1 MAAAASRVNR
11 FAGLCGILFAALM
24 LAPLP
29 AAAWLDLAA
38 ARVEH
43 LPNGMTLIVLE
54 DHSLPVVSVQMLY
67 RVGARNETAG
77 ATGLAHFLEHMAF
90 RDSANFPDTQ
100 LVSSIYAAGGEWH
113 GYTWLDQTTY
123 FATAPKE
130 SLDLLLRIEA
140 DRMTRL
146 EISAS
151 DVDVERGA
159 VLTEMHSYEND
170 PASVLQDNVMYL
182 AFVAHPYRNNTIGW
196 ESDVA
201 AISHDDIVAFYRQN
215 YHPGNAI
222 LAVVGDVN
230 SKAVVQQVNALFAEI
245 PGQPATPL
253 PHTIEP
259 LQNGERRIRLQGE
272 LDGKYLKL
280 VYRAPAAN
288 SPDYAAFLL
297 AQDILGG
304 GSGVSFLQNDWGTP
318 VRADAPLGQITSAE
332 NPGSGN
338 AGTGISGEL
347 STWFPPSAQDYVL
360 AISGTFAPD
369 SNEAAIETAIEQQI
383 RAVQQWM
390 EAGDESARIELDLAR
405 QRVLRELVFDV
416 ETTEDAA
423 HQLAFFAGLDALDA
437 LLALPQTIAT
447 VNPADIARVMAQ
459 YLRGDRRNIAWYVPL
474 EASGLAATEPPVTGS
489 EDLAAEATKPKG
501 PKPEDSKPGDSK
513 PQYAK
518 SRGSKSALLIA
529 ATNGEPELRRL
540 SNGLPVLLQ
549 HSALSPTL
557 SLRVITPE
565 ADFSSNNATEGP
577 AEAVIGSNQPGW
589 GLSSLGFDVLP
600 DELGVAIGE
609 ARRVLESAANAEN
622 AAAPGSTT
630 SLPASNRD
638 PAEVLQA
645 YFSEILGLSPGAV
658 AGASVGTTPLAP
670 LLLVLSG
677 DFASRSALRQL
688 EKGFGDLDTTSLTAT
703 AEQTGEQLA
712 RTQAMDIES
721 TLPLPV
727 AQVQLGYAVRAP
739 APGEPAAAAWQMAL
753 YIFSHQYEGRLGQE
767 AIANRG
773 LIYYIDSDYQTD
785 GRTGWITLSMG
796 VDPDKLAAMKQ
807 LFRAL
812 LNELVDRPPSQQEVD
827 EAHHHLLGRYK
838 SAAQSNPELADRL
851 ARDWLWY
858 GQPLTYKE
866 LQHRLDA
873 VQRQDVID
881 LLPAFI
887 SGTTVSILN
896 PQPQPETAP
905 APTSTLGVVEH

>member
-146 EISAS
+146 EISAA

-459 YLRGDRRNIAWYVPL
+459 YLRSDRRNIAWYVPL

-513 PQYAK
+513 PQYSK

>member
-1 MAAAASRVNR
+1 MAAAALCTQR
-11 FAGLCGILFAALM
+11 FASLCGILFAALM

-29 AAAWLDLAA
+29 AVAWLDLSA

-43 LPNGMTLIVLE
+43 LQNGMTLIVLE

-67 RVGARNETAG
+67 RVGARNEPAG

-130 SLDLLLRIEA
+130 DLDLLLRIEA

-146 EISAS
+146 DISAK

-182 AFVAHPYRNNTIGW
+182 VFLAHPYRNNTIGW

-201 AISHDDIVAFYRQN
+201 AISRDDILAFYRQN
-215 YHPGNAI
+215 YHPGNAV

-245 PGQPATPL
+245 PGKPATPL

-259 LQNGERRIRLQGE
+259 VQNGERRIRLQGE
-272 LDGKYLKL
+272 LDRKYLKI

-288 SPDYAAFLL
+288 SPDYAAFLI
-297 AQDILGG
+297 AQDILAG

-318 VRADAPLGQITSAE
+318 VRADAPLAQIANTE
-332 NPGSGN
+332 NPGAGN
-338 AGTGISGEL
+338 GGEV
-347 STWFPPSAQDYVL
+347 STWFPPSAQDYVF
-360 AISGTFAPD
+360 AINGLFAPD
-369 SNEAAIETAIEQQI
+369 ADETAIESAIEQQI
-383 RAVQQWM
+383 RATQQWM
-390 EAGDESARIELDLAR
+390 QAGEVSAQNALDLAR
-405 QRVLRELVFDV
+405 QRVQRELVFDV

-423 HQLAFFAGLDALDA
+423 HQLAFFAGLDALQA
-437 LLALPQTIAT
+437 LETLPQTVAT
-447 VNPADIARVMAQ
+447 ISTLDVARVMAR
-459 YLRGDRRNIAWYVPL
+459 YLRSDSRNIAWYVPH
-474 EASGLAATEPPVTGS
+474 EASELASSGPPVS
-489 EDLAAEATKPKG
+489 DSKVLAAEATKPQG
-501 PKPEDSKPGDSK
+501 LKPEDSKSQD
-513 PQYAK
+513 AK
-518 SRGSKSALLIA
+518 SRGAKSARLSA
-529 ATNGEPELRRL
+529 ATNSEPELRQL
-540 SNGLPVLLQ
+540 SNGVPVLLQ
-549 HSALSPTL
+549 HSALSTTL
-557 SLRVITPE
+557 SLRVITPG
-565 ADFSSNNATEGP
+565 ADFPANNATEGP
-577 AEAVIGSNQPGW
+577 VQTVIGSNQPGW

-600 DELGVAIGE
+600 DELGVAIDE
-609 ARRVLESAANAEN
+609 ARRVLESAVS
-622 AAAPGSTT
+622 AAAPGSTA
-630 SLPASNRD
+630 SRSASNRD

-658 AGASVGTTPLAP
+658 AGAPVGKTPLAP

-677 DFASRSALRQL
+677 DFAARDALKQL
-688 EKGFGDLDTTSLTAT
+688 EKGFGDFATPSFTAP
-703 AEQTGEQLA
+703 AEPADVQPANAL
-712 RTQAMDIES
+712 AMDIES

-727 AQVQLGYAVRAP
+727 AQVQLGYVVRAP
-739 APGEPAAAAWQMAL
+739 APGQPFAAAWQMAL
-753 YIFSHQYEGRLGQE
+753 YIFSHQYEGRLGHE

-796 VDPDKLAAMKQ
+796 VDPDKLPAMQQ
-807 LFRAL
+807 LLRAT

-827 EAHHHLLGRYK
+827 EARHHLLGRYR

-866 LQHRLDA
+866 LQHRLDT
-873 VQRQDVID
+873 VQRQDIID
-881 LLPAFI
+881 LLPAFTL
-887 SGTTVSILN
+887 GTTVSILN
-896 PQPQPETAP
+896 PQAEP
-905 APTSTLGVVEH
+905 

>member
-1 MAAAASRVNR
+1 MAAAALRIKR
-11 FAGLCGILFAALM
+11 FACLCGTLFAGLM
-24 LAPLP
+24 LVPLT
-29 AAAWLDLAA
+29 AIAWLDLAA
-38 ARVEH
+38 ARVES

-146 EISAS
+146 EISAA

-182 AFVAHPYRNNTIGW
+182 VFLAHPYRNNTIGW

-201 AISHDDIVAFYRQN
+201 AISRDDIVAFYQQN
-215 YHPGNAI
+215 YHPGNAV

-245 PGQPATPL
+245 PGRPATPL

-259 LQNGERRIRLQGE
+259 AQNGERRIRLQGE
-272 LDGKYLKL
+272 LDGKYLKI

-297 AQDILGG
+297 AQDILAG

-318 VRADAPLGQITSAE
+318 VRADAPLSQIANSV
-332 NPGSGN
+332 NPGAGN
-338 AGTGISGEL
+338 GGEV
-347 STWFPPSAQDYVL
+347 STWFPPSAQDYVFVINGL
-360 AISGTFAPD
+360 FGPD
-369 SNEAAIETAIEQQI
+369 ADETAIESAIEQQI
-383 RAVQQWM
+383 RATQQWM
-390 EAGDESARIELDLAR
+390 QAGDESAQSALDLAR

-423 HQLAFFAGLDALDA
+423 HQLAFFAGLDALSP
-437 LLALPQTIAT
+437 LQTLPQTVAT
-447 VNPADIARVMAQ
+447 ISTLDVARVMAK
-459 YLRGDRRNIAWYVPL
+459 YLRSDSRNIAWYVPHETSEL
-474 EASGLAATEPPVTGS
+474 ATTEAPVTDS
-489 EDLAAEATKPKG
+489 KVLAAEATKPKDV
-501 PKPEDSKPGDSK
+501 KPEDSQ
-513 PQYAK
+513 PQVAK
-518 SRGSKSALLIA
+518 SRGAKSARSIA
-529 ATNGEPELRRL
+529 ATNSEPELQQL

-549 HSALSPTL
+549 HSTLSTTL
-557 SLRVITPE
+557 SLRVITAG
-565 ADFSSNNATEGP
+565 ADFSAYNATEGP
-577 AEAVIGSNQPGW
+577 AQAAIGSNQPGW

-609 ARRVLESAANAEN
+609 ARGVLDSAANAEN
-622 AAAPGSTT
+622 AAAAGSTT
-630 SLPASNRD
+630 SPPASNRD

-658 AGASVGTTPLAP
+658 DGASVGKAPVAP

-677 DFASRSALRQL
+677 DFSAGAALRQL
-688 EKGFGDLDTTSLTAT
+688 EKGFGDFAT
-703 AEQTGEQLA
+703 ASFIAPAQRSGTHAENTP
-712 RTQAMDIES
+712 AMDIES

-727 AQVQLGYAVRAP
+727 AQVQLGYVVRAP
-739 APGEPAAAAWQMAL
+739 APGDPIAAAWQMAL

-773 LIYYIDSDYQTD
+773 LIYYVDSAYQTD
-785 GRTGWITLSMG
+785 GRTGWITLNMG
-796 VDPDKLAAMKQ
+796 VDPDKLPAMQQ
-807 LFRAL
+807 LFRTTL
-812 LNELVDRPPSQQEVD
+812 HELADRPPSQQELD
-827 EAHHHLLGRYK
+827 EARQHLLGRYR
-838 SAAQSNPELADRL
+838 SAAQSNLELADRL

-858 GQPLTYKE
+858 GQPLTYKD

-873 VQRQDVID
+873 VRRQDIID

-887 SGTTVSILN
+887 AGTTVSILN
-896 PQPQPETAP
+896 PRPE
-905 APTSTLGVVEH
+905 STP

>member
-1 MAAAASRVNR
+1 MTCNREIESSSLVLAMAAAALCTQR
-11 FAGLCGILFAALM
+11 FACLCGILFAGLM

-29 AAAWLDLAA
+29 ASAYLDLAA

-43 LPNGMTLIVLE
+43 LQNGMTLIVLE

-77 ATGLAHFLEHMAF
+77 VTGLAHFLEHMAF
-90 RDSANFPDTQ
+90 RDSANFPGTQ

-146 EISAS
+146 DISAK

-182 AFVAHPYRNNTIGW
+182 VFLAHPYRNNSIGW

-215 YHPGNAI
+215 YQPGNAV
-222 LAVVGDVN
+222 LAVVGDVI
-230 SKAVVQQVNALFAEI
+230 SKDVVQQVNTLFAEI
-245 PGQPATPL
+245 PGKPATPL

-259 LQNGERRIRLQGE
+259 EQNGERRMRLQGA
-272 LDGKYLKL
+272 LDQKYLEI
-280 VYRAPAAN
+280 VYRAPAAS
-288 SPDYAAFLL
+288 SPDYAAFLV
-297 AQDILGG
+297 AQDILAG

-318 VRADAPLGQITSAE
+318 VRADAPLAQITRPE
-332 NPGSGN
+332 NPGSENPLAGN
-338 AGTGISGEL
+338 GGKL
-347 STWFPPSAQDYVL
+347 STWFPPSAQDYVF
-360 AISGTFAPD
+360 AINGRFGPHAD
-369 SNEAAIETAIEQQI
+369 EAAIEANMQQQI

-390 EAGDESARIELDLAR
+390 LGGNETAQSALDLAR

-423 HQLAFFAGLDALDA
+423 HQLAFFTGLDALDA
-437 LLALPQTIAT
+437 LLALPRT
-447 VNPADIARVMAQ
+447 VAMVSSADVARVMDK
-459 YLRGDRRNIAWYVPL
+459 YLRSDRRNIAWYVPFA
-474 EASGLAATEPPVTGS
+474 ASGLAAAEPPVKNS
-489 EDLAAEATKPKG
+489 EVLAADATKPKDL
-501 PKPEDSKPGDSK
+501 KPEDSKPRVAK
-513 PQYAK
+513 P
-518 SRGSKSALLIA
+518 GSSIT
-529 ATNGEPELRRL
+529 ATNSEPELRQL

-557 SLRVITPE
+557 SLRVITLR
-565 ADFSSNNATEGP
+565 ADFSAGKATEGP
-577 AEAVIGSNQPGW
+577 ARAAIGSNQPGW

-600 DELGVAIGE
+600 DELGAAIGE
-609 ARRVLESAANAEN
+609 ARRVLESAVSATGF
-622 AAAPGSTT
+622 GSTA
-630 SLPASNRD
+630 SLPANNRD
-638 PAEVLQA
+638 PAKVLQG
-645 YFSEILGLSPGAV
+645 YFSEVLGLSPGAV
-658 AGASVGTTPLAP
+658 ASASVGKTPLAP

-677 DFASRSALRQL
+677 DFATKSALRQL
-688 EKGFGDLDTTSLTAT
+688 EQGFGDLDATSFTTPAQGAGAQPASIP
-703 AEQTGEQLA
+703 
-712 RTQAMDIES
+712 AMDIKS

-727 AQVQLGYAVRAP
+727 AQVQLGYVVRAP
-739 APGEPAAAAWQMAL
+739 APGEPAAVAWQMAL

-773 LIYYIDSDYQTD
+773 LIYYVNSDYQTD

-796 VDPDKLAAMKQ
+796 VDPDKLPAMKQ
-807 LFRAL
+807 LFRAT
-812 LNELVDRPPSQQEVD
+812 LNELMERPPSQQEVD
-827 EAHHHLLGRYK
+827 EARHYLLGRYR

-858 GQPLTYKE
+858 GQPLSYDE
-866 LQHRLDA
+866 LQHRLSA
-873 VQRQDVID
+873 VQRQDIID

-896 PQPQPETAP
+896 PPPHPEPLP
-905 APTSTLGVVEH
+905 APDG

>member
-1 MAAAASRVNR
+1 MAAAAARVKR
-11 FAGLCGILFAALM
+11 FACLCGALFAGLM

-38 ARVEH
+38 AHVEH
-43 LPNGMTLIVLE
+43 LQNGMTLIVLE
-54 DHSLPVVSVQMLY
+54 DHSLPVASVQMLY

-140 DRMTRL
+140 DRMARL
-146 EISAS
+146 EISAA

-182 AFVAHPYRNNTIGW
+182 VFLAHPYRNNTIGW

-201 AISHDDIVAFYRQN
+201 AISHDEIVAFYRQN

-245 PGQPATPL
+245 PGKPATPL
-253 PHTIEP
+253 PHTVEP
-259 LQNGERRIRLQGE
+259 VQNGERRMRLQGE
-272 LDGKYLKL
+272 LDGKYLKI

-288 SPDYAAFLL
+288 SSDYAAFLL
-297 AQDILGG
+297 AQDILAG

-318 VRADAPLGQITSAE
+318 VRADAPLGQIANSV
-332 NPGSGN
+332 NPGAGSG
-338 AGTGISGEL
+338 GEV
-347 STWFPPSAQDYVL
+347 STWFPPSAQDYVF
-360 AISGTFAPD
+360 AINGLFAPD
-369 SNEAAIETAIEQQI
+369 ADETATESAIEQQI
-383 RAVQQWM
+383 RATQQWLQ
-390 EAGDESARIELDLAR
+390 AGDETAQHALDLAR

-437 LLALPQTIAT
+437 LQTLPQTVAT
-447 VNPADIARVMAQ
+447 SSTLDVANVMAR
-459 YLRGDRRNIAWYVPL
+459 YLRSDRRNIAWYVPFA
-474 EASGLAATEPPVTGS
+474 ASGVAASGPPVTGS
-489 EDLAAEATKPKG
+489 EVLAAAAIEPKG
-501 PKPEDSKPGDSK
+501 LKPEDAK
-513 PQYAK
+513 PQDAK
-518 SRGSKSALLIA
+518 SRRSKSARLIA
-529 ATNGEPELRRL
+529 ATNSQPELRRL

-549 HSALSPTL
+549 RSALSTTL
-557 SLRVITPE
+557 SLRVITAG
-565 ADFSSNNATEGP
+565 ADFPASNATEGP
-577 AEAVIGSNQPGW
+577 VQAAIGYNQPSW

-600 DELGVAIGE
+600 DELGAAIGE
-609 ARRVLESAANAEN
+609 ARRVLESAVS
-622 AAAPGSTT
+622 AAAAGATT
-630 SLPASNRD
+630 SPPASDRD

-645 YFSEILGLSPGAV
+645 YFSEILGLSPSPGAA
-658 AGASVGTTPLAP
+658 AGASVGKTPVAP

-677 DFASRSALRQL
+677 DFAAGDALRQL
-688 EKGFGDLDTTSLTAT
+688 EKSFGDFPTTSSTAP
-703 AEQTGEQLA
+703 AEPVDA
-712 RTQAMDIES
+712 RTANTPAMNIES

-727 AQVQLGYAVRAP
+727 AQVQLGYVVRAP
-739 APGEPAAAAWQMAL
+739 APGETAAAAWQMAL

-773 LIYYIDSDYQTD
+773 LIYYIGSDYQTD
-785 GRTGWITLSMG
+785 GHTGWITLDMG
-796 VDPDKLAAMKQ
+796 VDPDTLPAMQQ
-807 LFRAL
+807 LFRAT

-827 EAHHHLLGRYK
+827 EARHHLLGRYR
-838 SAAQSNPELADRL
+838 SAAQSNAELADRL

-858 GQPLTYKE
+858 GQPLTYGE
-866 LQHRLDA
+866 LQHRLNA
-873 VQRQDVID
+873 VQRQDIID

-887 SGTTVSILN
+887 GGTTVSILN
-896 PQPQPETAP
+896 PPPQPEPLP
-905 APTSTLGVVEH
+905 APGR